1 MATIDS
7 TQANC
12 VLFNVLSNAAK
23 LPGYTSPLTTII
35 GWVNKLPQAT
45 VDSYHTK
52 STAVIDSGK
61 YTTEEYASLFN
72 EHVVEIVNQS
82 TNETD
87 FATRLLAFIDTL

>member
-1 MATIDS
+1 MATINS

-12 VLFNVLSNAAK
+12 VLYNVLSNAAK
-23 LPGYTSPLTTII
+23 LPGYTSPVSTIV

-61 YTTEEYASLFN
+61 YTAEEYASLFN
-72 EHVVEIVNQS
+72 SHIVEIVNQS

>member
-45 VDSYHTK
+45 VDSYYTK
-52 STAVIDSGK
+52 SSAVVDSGK
-61 YTTEEYASLFN
+61 YTEDQYASLFN
-72 EHVVEIVNQS
+72 EHIVEIVNQS